1 MGTVTNL
8 AEYRARK
15 QQPIAQA
22 VAALVQINPT
32 KEEIAKG
39 VVARFKAQLDL
50 QGTNYSVNTAIRRLA
65 NLAARAIVKKVSES
79 GHKVSKHG
87 RFQFFGLVEETTFH
101 LIGRANYIS
110 DPSALGH
117 YAQLYLIDPHTSCAY
132 PLSGTDNIPKN
143 NTFTPLIT
151 LPMSDTYNL

>member
-1 MGTVTNL
+1 MGTVTYL

-15 QQPIAQA
+15 QPIAQA
-22 VAALVQINPT
+22 VAALVQITPT

-39 VVARFKAQLDL
+39 VVARFKAQLDA
-50 QGTNYSVNTAIRRLA
+50 QGTPYSTNTAIRRLA
-65 NLAARAIVKKVSES
+65 GLGARAIVKRVVEA
-79 GHKVSKHG
+79 GHAVSKHG
-87 RFQFFGLVEETTFH
+87 RFQFFGLVEGSTFH

-110 DPSALGH
+110 DPSELGH
-117 YAQLYLIDPHTSCAY
+117 YAALYLIDPATSCAF
-132 PLSGTDNIPKN
+132 PLTGTDNIPKN

>member
-15 QQPIAQA
+15 QPVAQA

-39 VVARFKAQLDL
+39 VVARFKPYLDAQ
-50 QGTNYSVNTAIRRLA
+50 GKTYSTNSAIRMLA
-65 NLAARAIVKKVSES
+65 NLGARAIVKKVAES
-79 GHKVSKHG
+79 GHAMSKHG
-87 RFQFFGLVEETTFH
+87 RFQFFGVAEGATFH
-101 LIGRANYIS
+101 LLGRANYIS
-110 DPSALGH
+110 DPEALGH
-117 YAQLYLIDPHTSCAY
+117 YAALYLIDPATSCAF
-132 PLSGTDNIPKN
+132 PLTGTDNIPKN
-143 NTFTPLIT
+143 NSFAPLIT

>member
-15 QQPIAQA
+15 QPIAQA
-22 VAALVQINPT
+22 VAALVQISPT
-32 KEEIAKG
+32 KEEITKG
-39 VVARFKAQLDL
+39 VIARFKTQLDA
-50 QGTNYSVNTAIRRLA
+50 QGKYSTNTAIRTLA
-65 NLAARAIVKKVSES
+65 NLGARAIVKKVSES
-79 GHKVSKHG
+79 GHQVSKHG
-87 RFQFFGLVEETTFH
+87 RFQFFGLAEGATFH

-110 DPSALGH
+110 DPEELGH
-117 YAQLYLIDPHTSCAY
+117 YAAMYLIDPNTSCAF
-132 PLSGTDNIPKN
+132 PLTGTDNIPKN

>member
-15 QQPIAQA
+15 QPIAQA
-22 VAALVQINPT
+22 VAALVQISPT
-32 KEEIAKG
+32 KEEITKG
-39 VVARFKAQLDL
+39 VIARFKTQLDA
-50 QGTNYSVNTAIRRLA
+50 QGKAYSTNTAIRTLA
-65 NLAARAIVKKVSES
+65 NLGARAIVKKVSEA
-79 GHKVSKHG
+79 GHQVSKHG
-87 RFQFFGLVEETTFH
+87 RFQFFGLAEGATFH

-110 DPSALGH
+110 DPEELGH
-117 YAQLYLIDPHTSCAY
+117 YAAMYLIDPNTSCAF
-132 PLSGTDNIPKN
+132 PLTGTDNIPKN

>member
-15 QQPIAQA
+15 QPIAQA
-22 VAALVQINPT
+22 VAALVQISPT
-32 KEEIAKG
+32 KEEITKG
-39 VVARFKAQLDL
+39 VIARFKAQLDA
-50 QGTNYSVNTAIRRLA
+50 QGKAYSTNTAIRTLA
-65 NLAARAIVKKVSES
+65 NLGARAIVKKVSES
-79 GHKVSKHG
+79 GHQVSKHG
-87 RFQFFGLVEETTFH
+87 RFQFFGLAEGATFH

-110 DPSALGH
+110 DPEELGH
-117 YAQLYLIDPHTSCAY
+117 YAAMYLIDPNTSCAF
-132 PLSGTDNIPKN
+132 PLTGTDNIPKN

>member
-15 QQPIAQA
+15 QPIAQA
-22 VAALVQINPT
+22 VAALIQITPT

-39 VVARFKAQLDL
+39 VVARFKPQLDA
-50 QGTNYSVNTAIRRLA
+50 QGMNYSVNTAIRTLA
-65 NLAARAIVKKVSES
+65 NLGARAIIKRVSEA
-79 GHKVSKHG
+79 GHAVSKHG
-87 RFQFFGLVEETTFH
+87 RFQFFGLVEDGNFH
-101 LIGRANYIS
+101 LIGRANYVV
-110 DPSALGH
+110 DPTALGH
-117 YAQLYLIDPHTSCAY
+117 YAAMYLIDPNTSCAF
-132 PLSGTDNIPKN
+132 PLTGTDNIPKN